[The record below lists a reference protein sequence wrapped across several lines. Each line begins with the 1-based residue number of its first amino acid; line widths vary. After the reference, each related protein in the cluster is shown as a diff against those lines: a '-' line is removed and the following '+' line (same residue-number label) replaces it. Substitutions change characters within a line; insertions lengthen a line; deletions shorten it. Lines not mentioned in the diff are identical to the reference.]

1 MSQKHRHCSRS
12 ESSSSGSQRKSEKE
26 RSMLG
31 PSTSGSVLSVTDRP
45 RPQGETLFVMPNGW
59 TKAGDLDPGLLPTP
73 EQTPLQQKRPAP
85 SLRLSDSGSGW
96 DQSQTFLNSVG
107 TQCPPPP
114 PSAIFLSSKLLGD
127 RRHEDVIERQRYV
140 SLSKYREHGTRPGT
154 LLRKSAGDYNYPMTP
169 QDSPDRR
176 RVVSAPSTQM
186 EYTGEALR
194 WTHENYVFHAVPTP
208 GHRYTAGT
216 GHPASLART
225 VLHGSRGLMD
235 LADFSH
241 LLGKGGNERAPS
253 GQWRTRK
260 RKDLQKRRKQ
270 WRRKRAE
277 SRASE
282 LLQCQQVLANIFLFF
297 SNFLAV
303 SLSPLFQSSFPILS
317 GSLCH
322 AMINHWKWKWPPLW
336 LIAEVPAEEFK
347 PTPPP
352 ILPPPPPHAQTHTY
366 KHSFIQLPQSTL
378 AVLQQY
384 VLTHR
389 RSFIRSKGTATNCSI
404 CDCSSTN
411 DVHIYSQTHTVLS
424 LSLFLSLSLII

>member
-1 MSQKHRHCSRS
+1 MQLFPVSTGLLHESFTDEPESLVTLNLLVVAAVSAFSTGAALSGLAVCWIMSQKHRHCSRS
-12 ESSSSGSQRKSEKE
+12 ESSSSGTQRKSEKE

-96 DQSQTFLNSVG
+96 DQSQTFLNSVA

-194 WTHENYVFHAVPTP
+194 WTHENYVFHAVPAP
-208 GHRYTAGT
+208 GHRYAAGT
-216 GHPASLART
+216 GHPPSLART

-253 GQWRTRK
+253 GQ
-260 RKDLQKRRKQ
+260 
-270 WRRKRAE
+270 
-277 SRASE
+277 
-282 LLQCQQVLANIFLFF
+282 
-297 SNFLAV
+297 
-303 SLSPLFQSSFPILS
+303 
-317 GSLCH
+317 
-322 AMINHWKWKWPPLW
+322 
-336 LIAEVPAEEFK
+336 
-347 PTPPP
+347 
-352 ILPPPPPHAQTHTY
+352 
-366 KHSFIQLPQSTL
+366 
-378 AVLQQY
+378 
-384 VLTHR
+384 
-389 RSFIRSKGTATNCSI
+389 
-404 CDCSSTN
+404 
-411 DVHIYSQTHTVLS
+411 
-424 LSLFLSLSLII
+424 